1 MNNAT
6 LQVIPLDDIEV
17 DHNQP
22 RKVFDDFAME
32 ELTSSILKKGVL
44 QPILVRPFGN
54 KYKLVSGERRYRAS
68 RSVQAAIKTRNTIP
82 AMIVEMDD
90 TEALEAQIVE
100 NLQRKDVNPMEEAVA
115 FKQLQEKYSHQEIGL
130 KVGKSEKYVAQ
141 RISLNGLIEDF
152 QLFLY
157 AGRMSLTDAYKLA
170 RVSPDDQKAMLKEIH
185 VPKDWDKKPDFELNI
200 GHWRLQNI
208 GNDLSKAPFK
218 TDDKELYPEMGACG
232 SCRFNSKNNPS
243 LFEDL
248 NKKRICHNS
257 VCFQIKTGRAYK
269 ETIKEV
275 LKDPNVVFVNGSWGS
290 LSSDDKA
297 KLEEVR
303 SLGVSV
309 LSREEYETI
318 DEPEDLQSWDDYLM
332 EQKESEGWDEMDSS
346 EQKAALK
353 EWREDYDGMK
363 DEHEAEVKEFQ
374 ENSPNAIDAFV
385 VVGYDQGKRVKI
397 VLKKGRKGSTS
408 TSAKPGESAEIIGL
422 EQEIAGIKERGKRN
436 KELDREKVYKLLSPR
451 LSDDHYLQTKGP
463 LNRDEETALLIAL
476 CKTTAVE
483 VSVKK
488 ILGIKGYGSTALYM
502 GISEAADLRAAFYAA
517 YRAFL
522 SHNLLNSYHLDSTKS
537 NDAAAVYGVIKSFYS
552 EDLEKAEA
560 DQQTR
565 ADKREANAAKRL
577 DALKTKL
584 KELKA
589 EQTRAANEA
598 AAKKAQAAAKNP
610 DSKTKTSKKK

>member
-1 MNNAT
+1 MNNPT

-141 RISLNGLIEDF
+141 RISLNGLIEDL

-157 AGRMSLTDAYKLA
+157 AGRMNLTDAYKLA
-170 RVSPDDQKAMLKEIH
+170 RISTDDQKALLKETI
-185 VPKDWDKKPDFELNI
+185 VPKDWDKRPDFVFQAS
-200 GHWRLQNI
+200 HWKLDRL
-208 GNDLSKAPFK
+208 GNDLAKATFK
-218 TDDKELYPEMGACG
+218 TEDKDLYPEMGACG

-243 LFEDL
+243 LFEDI

-257 VCFQIKTGRAYK
+257 VCFQIKTGRAYQA
-269 ETIKEV
+269 EIKAV
-275 LKDPNVVFVNGSWGS
+275 MSDPNILFVNTSYYES
-290 LSSDDKA
+290 PEEKA
-297 KLEEVR
+297 KLAEVKN
-303 SLGVSV
+303 LGVTI
-309 LSREEYETI
+309 LNREQFEYIEEP
-318 DEPEDLQSWDDYLM
+318 DELVSWEDYL
-332 EQKESEGWDEMDSS
+332 EEEKEMYCWDEMDAKQQAKQLKGWQDDYARMK
-346 EQKAALK
+346 EEHDAEIREYEDDKAN
-353 EWREDYDGMK
+353 G
-363 DEHEAEVKEFQ
+363 
-374 ENSPNAIDAFV
+374 IDAFV
-385 VVGYDQGKRVKI
+385 VAGPGEGKRVKI
-397 VLKKGRKGSTS
+397 VLKKGKKGSAS
-408 TSAKPGESAEIIGL
+408 AAAKPGESAEIIAI
-422 EQEIAGIKERGKRN
+422 EQEIAGIKDRGKRN
-436 KELDREKVYKLLSPR
+436 KDLDREKVYKLFSPK
-451 LSDDHYLQTKGP
+451 LSDDQYRLTKGP
-463 LNRDEETALLIAL
+463 LNREEETALLIAL
-476 CKTTAVE
+476 CKKSAVE
-483 VSVKK
+483 TAVKK
-488 ILGIKGYGSTALYM
+488 ILGIKSYGSTALYK
-502 GISEAADLRAAFYAA
+502 GIREASDLRAAYYAA

-522 SHNLLNSYHLDSTKS
+522 SHSLVNSYHMDYTKS
-537 NDAAAVYGVIKSFYS
+537 DDAAAVYGVIKSFYP

-565 ADKREANAAKRL
+565 ADKREANAAKRVE
-577 DALKTKL
+577 ALKTKL

-589 EQTRAANEA
+589 SQPKADTDTAGKKAE
-598 AAKKAQAAAKNP
+598 AKKK
-610 DSKTKTSKKK
+610 